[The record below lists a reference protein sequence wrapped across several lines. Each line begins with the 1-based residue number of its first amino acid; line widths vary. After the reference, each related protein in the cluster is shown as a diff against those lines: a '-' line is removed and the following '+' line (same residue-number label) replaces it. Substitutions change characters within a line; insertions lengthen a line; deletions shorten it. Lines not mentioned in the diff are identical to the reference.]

1 MNKKCVFK
9 FYSNSCEVQSSFWRN
24 ISQDYYCLRGYI
36 IKLMRLFTTILFAVS
51 FR

>member
-9 FYSNSCEVQSSFWRN
+9 FFSNSCEVQSSFWRN

-36 IKLMRLFTTILFAVS
+36 TIAYEAIYYNSICCVI
-51 FR
+51 